1 MVKVNEYRLLNYS
14 LFLFYRN
21 QRCAMLES
29 NSFIEKLV
37 KVICLEGP
45 DKTVAAQSIALDVLI
60 WVTSVRLSRHRAG
73 KGDAKTQ
80 QLELARIVENNL
92 ISLIKHCILLSG
104 RSIAHKC
111 VKLII
116 ICSE

>member
-1 MVKVNEYRLLNYS
+1 
-14 LFLFYRN
+14 
-21 QRCAMLES
+21 MLES
-29 NSFIEKLV
+29 NSFVEKLV

-45 DKTVAAQSIALDVLI
+45 DGTVAAQSMALDILI
-60 WVTSVRLSRHRAG
+60 WVASIRLGRHRAARG
-73 KGDAKTQ
+73 EGKTQ
-80 QLELARIVENNL
+80 QVELARIVENNL
-92 ISLIKHCILLSG
+92 TSLIKHCMLLSG

>member
-1 MVKVNEYRLLNYS
+1 
-14 LFLFYRN
+14 
-21 QRCAMLES
+21 MLES
-29 NSFIEKLV
+29 NLFAEKLV
-37 KVICLEGP
+37 KVVCLEGP
-45 DKTVAAQSIALDVLI
+45 DKTVVAQSMALDILV
-60 WVTSVRLSRHRAG
+60 WVTSVRLSRHRTT
-73 KGDAKTQ
+73 KGDAKAQ
-80 QLELARIVENNL
+80 QLELARIIENNL

>member
-1 MVKVNEYRLLNYS
+1 
-14 LFLFYRN
+14 
-21 QRCAMLES
+21 MLES
-29 NSFIEKLV
+29 NSFIEKLI
-37 KVICLEGP
+37 KVVCLGGP
-45 DKTVAAQSIALDVLI
+45 DKTVVAQSMALDILI
-60 WVTSVRLSRHRAG
+60 WVTSIRMSRHRTA

-80 QLELARIVENNL
+80 QIELSRIIENNL
-92 ISLIKHCILLSG
+92 IQLFKHCMLLSG

>member
-1 MVKVNEYRLLNYS
+1 
-14 LFLFYRN
+14 
-21 QRCAMLES
+21 MLES
-29 NSFIEKLV
+29 NSFVEKLV
-37 KVICLEGP
+37 KVVCLEGP
-45 DKTVAAQSIALDVLI
+45 DKTVVAQSIALDILI
-60 WVTSVRLSRHRAG
+60 WVTSIRLSRHRTA